1 MLNNNKKNKKN
12 SNKEIENII
21 KVNDYIKKKVFTINK
36 NKGKIAIKKN
46 IKENEL
52 NNKKKTNNNNMIR
65 IRVQKKN
72 ITPKNIE
79 HSNNNDEISNI
90 KRIILNQNEIENI
103 NKKNNKFKKN
113 NNNHNQDIL
122 IIQNISQSIAE
133 MENKKAIRNENEK
146 EAKKKRNSCSIKLKN
161 NPKFRQRSSS
171 YKFKKYE
178 KKKEKKNSDLIQRS
192 PIKAIKVKLPN
203 SEGRR
208 KKYKINIVKRIK
220 IKFKQHFNFSEEK
233 ILINNYNNEMN
244 EVNEKL
250 KKRNKTITK
259 KNKEKEKDIEKD
271 NKIISIIK
279 EDLENYILFSL
290 KNENNKIKY
299 NFSIIGQLLAK
310 QKINLCNFIQF
321 YLTICYEN
329 LDDKNKLIIANEYIQ
344 NIIEKYKRSYLTKD
358 NFIKIHEDI
367 LDILVDICTNDK
379 SRNIQEENK
388 YKYDIIGSLFYSLLI
403 NEMFFVSDLNI
414 FLDSEEYIYINA
426 AKVVRYIIIY
436 SNDEKLKNKYYE
448 EFRNCKIFF
457 NNPIYFKYVTRYLK
471 S

>member
-1 MLNNNKKNKKN
+1 
-12 SNKEIENII
+12 
-21 KVNDYIKKKVFTINK
+21 
-36 NKGKIAIKKN
+36 
-46 IKENEL
+46 
-52 NNKKKTNNNNMIR
+52 
-65 IRVQKKN
+65 
-72 ITPKNIE
+72 
-79 HSNNNDEISNI
+79 
-90 KRIILNQNEIENI
+90 
-103 NKKNNKFKKN
+103 
-113 NNNHNQDIL
+113 
-122 IIQNISQSIAE
+122 
-133 MENKKAIRNENEK
+133 
-146 EAKKKRNSCSIKLKN
+146 
-161 NPKFRQRSSS
+161 
-171 YKFKKYE
+171 
-178 KKKEKKNSDLIQRS
+178 
-192 PIKAIKVKLPN
+192 
-203 SEGRR
+203 
-208 KKYKINIVKRIK
+208 
-220 IKFKQHFNFSEEK
+220 
-233 ILINNYNNEMN
+233 MN

-259 KNKEKEKDIEKD
+259 KNKEKEKKDIEKD

-290 KNENNKIKY
+290 KNEDNKIKY

-310 QKINLCNFIQF
+310 EKMNLCDFIQF
-321 YLTICYEN
+321 YLKICYEN